1 MLFDNMRFEG
11 ERPAAVTGTDDMDLL
26 IGTDAGETLDGV
38 AGTDELRGEGG
49 DDVLV
54 GGEGDDLLLGGAG
67 DDTLVFE
74 PFSGND
80 TVGDFAA
87 GAGSEDLLDLR
98 GRGFTDAA
106 NVMENA
112 TQDGG
117 DVVIDLGNG
126 DSVRLAELSALHADD
141 FLV

>member
-1 MLFDNMRFEG
+1 
-11 ERPAAVTGTDDMDLL
+11 MDLL
-26 IGTDAGETLDGV
+26 IGTEADETLDGA
-38 AGTDELRGEGG
+38 AGADELRGGDG

-74 PFSGND
+74 SFSGND

-87 GAGSEDLLDLR
+87 GAASEDLLDLR

-106 NVMENA
+106 NVIDNA
-112 TQDGG
+112 VQDGS
-117 DVVIDLGNG
+117 DVVIDLGDG
-126 DSVRLAELSALHADD
+126 DSVRLVGTELSALHADD

>member
-1 MLFDNMRFEG
+1 
-11 ERPAAVTGTDDMDLL
+11 
-26 IGTDAGETLDGV
+26 
-38 AGTDELRGEGG
+38 
-49 DDVLV
+49 V

-126 DSVRLAELSALHADD
+126 DSVRLVGTELSALHADD